1 VKERPILFSG
11 PMVRALLDG
20 TKTQTRRLAKGVAEV
35 RDGVAYRPEHT
46 GHGTRGPFEYA
57 CPIDC
62 PYGVP
67 GDRLWVRET
76 WHPCDGGPIYAADYP
91 YPTLAD
97 AANFAGVPR
106 WYPAIHM
113 RREDSRLDLEITA
126 VRVERLHDITEDDA
140 RAEGFPLDPVKGV
153 PGILRVT
160 DARTGKTEVHKVRTH
175 DFTARGSFCHLWD
188 GINGKRAPWASNPW
202 VWVVSFKRVRP

>member
-1 VKERPILFSG
+1 
-11 PMVRALLDG
+11 MVRALLDG

-46 GHGTRGPFEYA
+46 GPGTRGPFEYA
-57 CPIDC
+57 SPIDC

-97 AANFAGVPR
+97 AANFAGVER

-113 RREDSRLDLEITA
+113 RREDSRIDLEITA
-126 VRVERLHDITEDDA
+126 VRVERLHDITEEDA
-140 RAEGFPLDPVKGV
+140 RAEGVSTGRIPVDDYGPERIGYV
-153 PGILRVT
+153 LGPDDGRCGLYP
-160 DARTGKTEVHKVRTH
+160 
-175 DFTARGSFCHLWD
+175 TAREAFAVGWD
-188 GINGKRAPWASNPW
+188 EINGKRAPWSSNPW
-202 VWVVSFKRVRP
+202 LWCLTFKRVRP